1 MGSAATSDKTSH
13 WIQRR
18 LHDAVVTAK
27 TLITMPR
34 IHYIA
39 MFTLPGTCLH
49 MHLRHPVLHTR
60 SWSIPLGCTVPQSVM
75 SMYLVMLFIHSC
87 LPMPL
92 LGPLGVQAMW
102 SARPLHLSYCMSTVT
117 A

>member
-1 MGSAATSDKTSH
+1 MGSAATSDKISH
-13 WIQRR
+13 LIQRR
-18 LHDAVVTAK
+18 LHDAVATAK
-27 TLITMPR
+27 TLTTMPR

-75 SMYLVMLFIHSC
+75 SQHLVMLALHSC
-87 LPMPL
+87 LHLPL
-92 LGPLGVQAMW
+92 LDPLGVHAMW
-102 SARPLHLSYCMSTVT
+102 SARLLHLSYCMSTVT